1 MGGERE
7 FINGDNWETKSL
19 KGQINVIELL
29 GHDPKVKTINAGRE
43 DPSSSQRLVPDGDL
57 GQEDHMAD
65 EQVLDLYKVNGS
77 QCGPEPKMWEGS
89 NETIIADHLGLGA
102 KNGRGPYGNIVNP
115 TKTWTNVLEE
125 KVNSGIAGDA
135 LHDNVGCGQTDKR
148 TIEIMGGFD

>member
-1 MGGERE
+1 
-7 FINGDNWETKSL
+7 
-19 KGQINVIELL
+19 
-29 GHDPKVKTINAGRE
+29 
-43 DPSSSQRLVPDGDL
+43 
-57 GQEDHMAD
+57 MAD

-125 KVNSGIAGDA
+125 KVNSGDVTPWSTHETENTDDESEREPFVELEEREGRRRKKKLKKKA
-135 LHDNVGCGQTDKR
+135 LS
-148 TIEIMGGFD
+148 